1 MPSGDK
7 IKREIVCPRRRA
19 SCTGGAGNAGERP
32 AQDRNAGIGPAYKP
46 PSCTGGRSEPYG
58 GDRHDHYKNC
68 GKRHAAHCPGGHL
81 DTNTAPQLEAEL
93 KTSLSGITEL
103 ELDFSG
109 LEYISSAGLRVL
121 LAAQKTM
128 SRQGKMTIRNVNET
142 IMEVFEITGFV
153 EILTIV

>member
-1 MPSGDK
+1 ME
-7 IKREIVCPRRRA
+7 EIAMTITKTAENGTLRIA
-19 SCTGGAGNAGERP
+19 LE
-32 AQDRNAGIGPAYKP
+32 
-46 PSCTGGRSEPYG
+46 GR
-58 GDRHDHYKNC
+58 
-68 GKRHAAHCPGGHL
+68 L

-93 KTSLSGITEL
+93 KTSLSGISEL

-153 EILTIV
+153 DILTIV